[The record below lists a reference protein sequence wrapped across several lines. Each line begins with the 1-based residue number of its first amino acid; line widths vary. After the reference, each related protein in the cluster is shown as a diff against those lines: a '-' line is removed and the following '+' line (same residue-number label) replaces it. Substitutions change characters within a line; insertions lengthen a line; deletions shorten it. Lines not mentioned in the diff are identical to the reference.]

1 MNLDNDKEKD
11 LKTEE
16 DLEEEKEE
24 GSLKP
29 EEIEKRG
36 FGRLIS
42 FIKFYIFGR
51 PDSFY
56 ETKRLLKATEKKIK
70 RITPLIY
77 DTKREQITPK
87 FIRIVYEIYKI
98 VYPAKPFIDSLRDPK
113 ALEILQIH
121 FIENYLTEEQRK
133 LLESLSKENIINEIM
148 IEGLEK
154 AEKNISKK
162 ENAFVKSFSKNL
174 ILEISEKYS
183 ALMELIDI
191 ISFDY
196 YPLLKKFNKNLQE
209 DYLVDNPSFSSV
221 YGKYV
226 IEELKGLSATIDT
239 IDLDA
244 PFSKSVEDFNRFRN
258 RTLLIPSEVDR
269 LIGIIK
275 RLVSNEYLPLII
287 KLVDKNPFY
296 RPPDPKAINVNIF
309 QNYTKIISSRITES
323 INAGKQ
329 DKIKGEVGI
338 ILNSLFGKTD
348 FQTLKNYIS
357 EKDVILNRLG
367 VGSFVYADALNY
379 LRYFLMERYNR
390 YIRECINSLIVG
402 AKFYQSD
409 NLQNL
414 SNNFYSANELI
425 KAIMSLD
432 ESLNENEPR
441 GGRFKTLLRRAA
453 SEQQAKKLSSEY
465 IEQINEEASKIIM
478 SAIRSINFIIN
489 IISKILEETKTKNY
503 TIVANIREVQGVRN
517 KEFLEDLEKSLG
529 ELKGITKLMEIY
541 LNIK

>member
-1 MNLDNDKEKD
+1 
-11 LKTEE
+11 
-16 DLEEEKEE
+16 
-24 GSLKP
+24 
-29 EEIEKRG
+29 
-36 FGRLIS
+36 
-42 FIKFYIFGR
+42 
-51 PDSFY
+51 
-56 ETKRLLKATEKKIK
+56 
-70 RITPLIY
+70 
-77 DTKREQITPK
+77 
-87 FIRIVYEIYKI
+87 
-98 VYPAKPFIDSLRDPK
+98 
-113 ALEILQIH
+113 
-121 FIENYLTEEQRK
+121 
-133 LLESLSKENIINEIM
+133 
-148 IEGLEK
+148 
-154 AEKNISKK
+154 
-162 ENAFVKSFSKNL
+162 
-174 ILEISEKYS
+174 
-183 ALMELIDI
+183 MELIDI